1 MNKNI
6 SKIFKKEIP
15 TLIVV
20 FAVFLF
26 SFFYAVFGTGEERE
40 ESDKIKIVTT
50 TTMLC
55 DMVKNIAGDKAEV
68 TGLMGSGV
76 DPHLYQAGA
85 GDVTI
90 MENSDVV
97 IYNGLHLEGKM
108 GDIFKDL
115 NSMGKTVICASDG
128 VDKSKLIETEASSA
142 VYDPHI
148 WFDVSVWKEAAVYVG
163 KSLCTAD
170 PKNSEYY
177 EENLRNYIKELESLE
192 SYIDDKLKE
201 LPKEKRIL
209 VTAHDAFGYFGKAY
223 GFQVKGLQGI
233 STDAQTGTKDI
244 SLMAKFIADNKIKA
258 VFAEN
263 SLPKATINAL
273 YEAVKN
279 KGFETNI
286 GGQLYSDSL
295 GDKENGGETYIKAF
309 KSNVDTIVRE
319 LS

>member
-1 MNKNI
+1 MEEKY

-26 SFFYAVFGTGEERE
+26 SFGCAVFGTGEERE
-40 ESDKIKIVTT
+40 ETDKIKIVTT

-85 GDVTI
+85 GDVFT

-108 GDIFKDL
+108 GDIFENL
-115 NSMGKTVICASDG
+115 SSMGKTVICASDG
-128 VDKSKLIETEASSA
+128 VETSHLIETSSG

-148 WFDVSVWKEAAVYVG
+148 WFDVSIWKEAAEHVS
-163 KSLCTAD
+163 KSLCDAD
-170 PKNSEYY
+170 PKNSIYY
-177 EENLRNYIKELESLE
+177 EENLRNYLGELNDLE
-192 SYIDDKLKE
+192 IYIEDKLKE
-201 LPKEKRIL
+201 LPQEKRIL

-223 GFQVKGLQGI
+223 GFQVEGLQGI

-244 SLMAKFIADNKIKA
+244 SLMAKFISDNKIKA

-273 YEAVKN
+273 CEAVKN
-279 KGFETNI
+279 KGFETKI

-295 GDKENGGETYIKAF
+295 GDEENGGETYIKAV

>member
-1 MNKNI
+1 MEEKYL
-6 SKIFKKEIP
+6 KIFKKEIP
-15 TLIVV
+15 VLIVV

-26 SFFYAVFGTGEERE
+26 SLGCGVFGTEEERE
-40 ESDKIKIVTT
+40 EGGKIKIVTT

-85 GDVTI
+85 GDVFT

-97 IYNGLHLEGKM
+97 IYSGLHLEGKM
-108 GDIFKDL
+108 GDIFENLD
-115 NSMGKTVICASDG
+115 SMGKTVICAADG
-128 VDKSKLIETEASSA
+128 VETSQLIETADG

-148 WFDVSVWKEAAVYVG
+148 WFDVSIWKEAAKHVG
-163 KSLCTAD
+163 KCLCEAD
-170 PKNSEYY
+170 ENNSVYY
-177 EENLRNYIKELESLE
+177 EENLNNYLSELDSLE
-192 SYIDDKLKE
+192 IYIEEKLKE
-201 LPKEKRIL
+201 LPLEKRIL

-233 STDAQTGTKDI
+233 STDAQTGTRDI
-244 SLMAKFIADNKIKA
+244 SLMADFISENKIKA

-263 SLPKATINAL
+263 SLPVATINAL
-273 YEAVKN
+273 CEAVKN
-279 KGFETNI
+279 KGFETKI

-295 GDKENGGETYIKAF
+295 GDEKSGGETYIKAV
-309 KSNVDTIVRE
+309 KSNIDTIVRE

>member
-1 MNKNI
+1 MEKKY

-26 SFFYAVFGTGEERE
+26 SLGCGIFGAGEESK
-40 ESDKIKIVTT
+40 ESTKIKIVTT

-55 DMVKNIAGDKAEV
+55 DMVKNIAGDKGEV

-85 GDVTI
+85 GDVFT

-97 IYNGLHLEGKM
+97 IYSGLHLEGKM
-108 GDIFKDL
+108 GDIFENLD
-115 NSMGKTVICASDG
+115 SMGKTVICAADG
-128 VDKSKLIETEASSA
+128 VETAQLIETAEG

-148 WFDVSVWKEAAVYVG
+148 WFDVSVWKEAAEHVG
-163 KSLCTAD
+163 KCLCSAD
-170 PKNSEYY
+170 EKNREYY
-177 EENLRNYIKELESLE
+177 EKNLNNYLSELDSLE
-192 SYIDDKLKE
+192 IYIEEKLKE
-201 LPKEKRIL
+201 LPLEKRIL

-233 STDAQTGTKDI
+233 STDAQTGTRDI
-244 SLMAKFIADNKIKA
+244 SLMADFIAENKIKA

-263 SLPKATINAL
+263 SLPVATINAL
-273 YEAVKN
+273 CEAVKN
-279 KGFETNI
+279 KGFETKI

-295 GDKENGGETYIKAF
+295 GDEKSGGETYIKAV
-309 KSNVDTIVRE
+309 KSNIDTIVRE

>member
-1 MNKNI
+1 MEEKY

-20 FAVFLF
+20 FCVFLF
-26 SFFYAVFGTGEERE
+26 SMGYGFLGTAQKAENTG
-40 ESDKIKIVTT
+40 KIKIVTT

-55 DMVKNIAGDKAEV
+55 DMVKNIAGDKAQV

-85 GDVTI
+85 GDVMT
-90 MENSDVV
+90 MENSDIV

-108 GDIFKDL
+108 GDIFENL
-115 NSMGKTVICASDG
+115 NTMGKTVICASEG
-128 VDKSKLIETEASSA
+128 VKTSQLIETSPG

-148 WFDVSVWKEAAVYVG
+148 WFDVSIWKEAAEHVG
-163 KSLCTAD
+163 ECLCLAD
-170 PKNSEYY
+170 PNNSDYY
-177 EENLRNYIKELESLE
+177 RQNLE
-192 SYIDDKLKE
+192 SYLKE
-201 LPKEKRIL
+201 LDALENYVREKVSQLPQDKRIL

-244 SLMAKFIADNKIKA
+244 SLMANFIADNKIKA

-273 YEAVKN
+273 CEAVKN
-279 KGFETNI
+279 KGFETKI

-295 GDKENGGETYIKAF
+295 GDEENGGETYIRAF

>member
-1 MNKNI
+1 MEEKY

-26 SFFYAVFGTGEERE
+26 SLGYGILGTGEERE
-40 ESDKIKIVTT
+40 ETDKIKIVTT

-55 DMVKNIAGDKAEV
+55 DMVKNIAGDRAEV

-85 GDVTI
+85 GDVFT

-108 GDIFKDL
+108 GDIFENL
-115 NSMGKTVICASDG
+115 SSMGKTVICASDG
-128 VDKSKLIETEASSA
+128 VETSHLIETSSG

-148 WFDVSVWKEAAVYVG
+148 WFDVSIWKEAAEHVS
-163 KSLCTAD
+163 KSLCDAD
-170 PKNSEYY
+170 PNNSGYY
-177 EENLRNYIKELESLE
+177 AENLE
-192 SYIDDKLKE
+192 SYLSELDDLENYVREKIKT
-201 LPKEKRIL
+201 LPEEKRIL

-244 SLMAKFIADNKIKA
+244 SIMAKFISDNKIKA

-273 YEAVKN
+273 CEAVKN
-279 KGFETNI
+279 KGFETKI

-295 GDKENGGETYIKAF
+295 GDEENGGETYIKAV

>member
-1 MNKNI
+1 M
-6 SKIFKKEIP
+6 
-15 TLIVV
+15 V

-26 SFFYAVFGTGEERE
+26 SFGCAVFGTGEERE
-40 ESDKIKIVTT
+40 ETDKIKIVTT

-85 GDVTI
+85 DNVFT

-108 GDIFKDL
+108 GDIFENL
-115 NSMGKTVICASDG
+115 SSMGKTVICASDG
-128 VDKSKLIETEASSA
+128 VANSHLIETSSG

-148 WFDVSVWKEAAVYVG
+148 WFDVSIWKEAAEHVS
-163 KSLCTAD
+163 KSLCDAD
-170 PKNSEYY
+170 PNNSGYY
-177 EENLRNYIKELESLE
+177 AENLENYLSELDDLENYVREKIKT
-192 SYIDDKLKE
+192 
-201 LPKEKRIL
+201 LPEEKRIL

-244 SLMAKFIADNKIKA
+244 SIMAKFISDKKIKA

-273 YEAVKN
+273 CEAVKN
-279 KGFETNI
+279 KGFETKI

-295 GDKENGGETYIKAF
+295 GDEENGGETYIKAV